1 MLPVRSQV
9 AAERTDSPN
18 NGQHTNGMVYPMFV
32 FSKSRGSEQQNDD
45 IPESAY
51 KLLHHMPPPHTE
63 TGTSE
68 MDDDEDDE
76 TEEFVII

>member
-1 MLPVRSQV
+1 M
-9 AAERTDSPN
+9 AGERTGSPSN
-18 NGQHTNGMVYPMFV
+18 DTVYPMFV
-32 FSKSRGSEQQNDD
+32 FSKSRSSEQQTDD

-63 TGTSE
+63 TGTSYV
-68 MDDDEDDE
+68 DDDEDDE